1 MARYCL
7 NIRDGDN
14 LQLGEPDKFADLEAA
29 RREAMLSARRIIE
42 RLRLDARGIGRLSF
56 EITDCGGKIHLIVP
70 FSQAPAD
77 GRCQAHGW
85 WPFRRQAGPNSVSH
99 RTQ

>member
-14 LQLGEPDKFADLEAA
+14 LQLGEPDWFADLEAA

-42 RLRLDARGIGRLSF
+42 RMRLDARGVRRLSF
-56 EITDCGGKIHLIVP
+56 EITDCGGRIHLIVP
-70 FSQAPAD
+70 FSQALGDA
-77 GRCQAHGW
+77 GCQAYGW
-85 WPFRRQAGPNSVSH
+85 WPFRRRAGPDSGPH
-99 RTQ
+99 RTP